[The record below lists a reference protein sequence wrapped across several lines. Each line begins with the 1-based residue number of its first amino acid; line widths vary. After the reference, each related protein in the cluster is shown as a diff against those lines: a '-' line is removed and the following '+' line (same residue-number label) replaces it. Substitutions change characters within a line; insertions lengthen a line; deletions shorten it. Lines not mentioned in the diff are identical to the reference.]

1 MSNGLTRDTGQE
13 GRDLPAAAT
22 ENNVEVD
29 TLETA
34 TSTCLD
40 ESVLIETGYLLESGQ
55 RYLHEAAQTRA
66 GQGGSG
72 YDCCCANHYCV

>member
-1 MSNGLTRDTGQE
+1 M
-13 GRDLPAAAT
+13 PAAAT

-29 TLETA
+29 TLEAA
-34 TSTCLD
+34 TSTSLD

-55 RYLHEAAQTRA
+55 GDLPEAAQTRA

-72 YDCCCANHYCV
+72 YNCCCANHYCV

>member
-13 GRDLPAAAT
+13 GRNLPAAAT
-22 ENNVEVD
+22 ENNVEVN

-55 RYLHEAAQTRA
+55 GDLPEAAQTRVR
-66 GQGGSG
+66 SG
-72 YDCCCANHYCV
+72 R

>member
-29 TLETA
+29 TLEAA

-55 RYLHEAAQTRA
+55 GDLPEAAQTRT

-72 YDCCCANHYCV
+72 YDCCCANHYCF

>member
-29 TLETA
+29 TLEAA

-40 ESVLIETGYLLESGQ
+40 ESVLIEKQHKLGQ
-55 RYLHEAAQTRA
+55 VREVVDAEEDSNSSL
-66 GQGGSG
+66 
-72 YDCCCANHYCV
+72 V

>member
-1 MSNGLTRDTGQE
+1 MSNGLTHDTGQE

-29 TLETA
+29 TLEAA
-34 TSTCLD
+34 TSTSLD

-55 RYLHEAAQTRA
+55 GDLPEAAQTRA
-66 GQGGSG
+66 FSTTQEAAEEDS
-72 YDCCCANHYCV
+72 NPSL

>member
-22 ENNVEVD
+22 ENKVEVD
-29 TLETA
+29 TLEAA
-34 TSTCLD
+34 TSTSLD
-40 ESVLIETGYLLESGQ
+40 ESVLIENGYLLESGQ
-55 RYLHEAAQTRA
+55 GDLHEAAQTRA

-72 YDCCCANHYCV
+72 YNCCCANHYCV

>member
-29 TLETA
+29 TLEAA
-34 TSTCLD
+34 TSTSLD
-40 ESVLIETGYLLESGQ
+40 ESGYLLESGQ
-55 RYLHEAAQTRA
+55 GDLPEAAQTRA

-72 YDCCCANHYCV
+72 YDCCCANHYSV